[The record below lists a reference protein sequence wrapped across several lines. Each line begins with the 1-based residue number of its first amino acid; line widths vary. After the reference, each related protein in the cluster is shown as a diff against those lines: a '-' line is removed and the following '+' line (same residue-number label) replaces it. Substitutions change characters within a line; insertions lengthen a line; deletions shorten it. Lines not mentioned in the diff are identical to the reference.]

1 MRRLLCLLAAVA
13 APCAAADVPRSL
25 VVCLDGLRADAIGK
39 TTPAIGRLVAGGW
52 LPGYRAVLTTRA
64 HPIDDAPTLSGP
76 NHVAILTGLTASR
89 SGVHSNAPTELAR
102 VDQPD
107 YLELLKQS
115 DPKRVTIKLAA
126 WNGEGLVP
134 TGADESRVAPDE
146 KIVARA
152 VSAVRSGRA
161 DALFLF
167 LDGPDAA
174 GHEHGFESDD
184 YEAAVRDADRA
195 IGRLLDAIAA
205 RPRSEDWQVIV
216 TTDHGGVGHE
226 HGGTS
231 AEETLIPFLVAS
243 RHTIATLLDES
254 VRNVDVTPTV
264 LAHFGID
271 PTGWFEK
278 RDGRTPYQ
286 LDGRARVP
294 VTPR

>member
-126 WNGEGLVP
+126 WNGEGPVP
-134 TGADESRVAPDE
+134 TGADDASRLTRRSS
-146 KIVARA
+146 RA
-152 VSAVRSGRA
+152 VSGGAERPCGRA
-161 DALFLF
+161 LPLPRRARR
-167 LDGPDAA
+167 A
-174 GHEHGFESDD
+174 GHEHGSESPD